1 MGIATVYIISA
12 QTSDQLHICWLDLLL
27 LLASDSKEFV
37 EESEKEQV
45 EKERMRVYL
54 VNSSELNGDIPATE
68 PSFRNPARDMMTV
81 NMYRVYDKYSKKH
94 HQQQQQKVNT
104 IRSFRGVPEV
114 SHHKVVFHFNLTSIP
129 DSEVI
134 LSSTLHF
141 LDQQARQRP
150 WACRRSRGASCRLQ
164 SLQSISTTLLII
176 KGTSPNAAV
185 PSQLSNITL
194 SPNRKG
200 LWQITD
206 VSSAI
211 KQAHANGELSITLE
225 FDFGHQRRHDR
236 LSPHSLPFILVYADD
251 VAITEPNSV
260 AMSLQRYS
268 PSPAHENTRIKA
280 PPASINSR
288 IRREADHLQSNYL
301 PDVQYNDLK
310 SREIWDGEFF
320 GKKPKPS
327 SKGQENHEGLRGSR
341 ELSFDEKTMKKARR
355 KQWSEP
361 RMCSR
366 RYLRVDFADIG
377 WSEWILAPKAFDAYY
392 CAGTCGFPI
401 PKVVHPSNHATIQSI
416 VRAVGIVPGV
426 PEPCCVPDKM
436 SSLAVLF
443 LDSSKNMVM
452 KVYPSMSVE
461 TCACR

>member
-1 MGIATVYIISA
+1 MAS
-12 QTSDQLHICWLDLLL
+12 ICAVVRVFLYLNIVKLY
-27 LLASDSKEFV
+27 FV
-37 EESEKEQV
+37 K
-45 EKERMRVYL
+45 
-54 VNSSELNGDIPATE
+54 SSELNGDIPATQQ
-68 PSFRNPARDMMTV
+68 SSHSPARDMMTV
-81 NMYRVYDKYSKKH
+81 NMHRVYEKYSKKH
-94 HQQQQQKVNT
+94 HHHHHQQQQNINT
-104 IRSFRGVPEV
+104 IRSFRGVPEIF
-114 SHHKVVFHFNLTSIP
+114 HRKVVFHFNMTSIP

-134 LSSTLHF
+134 LVSTLHF

-164 SLQSISTTLLII
+164 HLQSLTITHLII

-211 KQAHANGELSITLE
+211 KQAHVNGELSITVE
-225 FDFGHQRRHDR
+225 FDFEHQRRQDR

-260 AMSLQRYS
+260 AVSLQRYS
-268 PSPAHENTRIKA
+268 PSPVHEDTRTKA
-280 PPASINSR
+280 PPSSLNSR
-288 IRREADHLQSNYL
+288 IRREVDDLQSNYL
-301 PDVQYNDLK
+301 PDFQYNDLK
-310 SREIWDGEFF
+310 SREIWDGAFF
-320 GKKPKPS
+320 VKKPKS
-327 SKGQENHEGLRGSR
+327 LSKGQEDHGGLRGPR

-392 CAGTCGFPI
+392 CAGVCGFPI

-443 LDSSKNMVM
+443 LDSSRNMVV
-452 KVYPSMSVE
+452 KIYPSMSVE

>member
-1 MGIATVYIISA
+1 MASIYA
-12 QTSDQLHICWLDLLL
+12 
-27 LLASDSKEFV
+27 LARVFLYLNIV
-37 EESEKEQV
+37 
-45 EKERMRVYL
+45 RVYL
-54 VNSSELNGDIPATE
+54 VNSSELNGDIPATQH
-68 PSFRNPARDMMTV
+68 SLHSPARDMMTV

-94 HQQQQQKVNT
+94 HHHHQQQQQQQQQQNINT
-104 IRSFRGVPEV
+104 IRSFRGVPEI
-114 SHHKVVFHFNLTSIP
+114 SHHKLVFQFNLTSIP

-134 LSSTLHF
+134 LMSTLHF

-164 SLQSISTTLLII
+164 LLRSPTITHLI
-176 KGTSPNAAV
+176 MKGTSPNAAV
-185 PSQLSNITL
+185 PSRLSNITL

-206 VSSAI
+206 VSSAV
-211 KQAHANGELSITLE
+211 KQAHVNGELLITVE
-225 FDFGHQRRHDR
+225 FEHQRRQDR

-260 AMSLQRYS
+260 AVSLQRYS
-268 PSPAHENTRIKA
+268 PSPVHEDTRTKA
-280 PPASINSR
+280 SPSSLNSR

-301 PDVQYNDLK
+301 PDIPYNDLK
-310 SREIWDGEFF
+310 SREIWDGVFF
-320 GKKPKPS
+320 VKKPKS
-327 SKGQENHEGLRGSR
+327 LSKGQENHGGLRGPR

-361 RMCSR
+361 RVCSR

-392 CAGTCGFPI
+392 CAGACGFPI
-401 PKVVHPSNHATIQSI
+401 PKVVNPSNHATIQSI

-426 PEPCCVPDKM
+426 PEPCCVPDEM
-436 SSLAVLF
+436 SSLTVLF
-443 LDSSKNMVM
+443 LDSSRNMVL
-452 KVYPSMSVE
+452 KIYPSMSVE

>member
-1 MGIATVYIISA
+1 MAS
-12 QTSDQLHICWLDLLL
+12 ICA
-27 LLASDSKEFV
+27 LARVFLCLNIFK
-37 EESEKEQV
+37 
-45 EKERMRVYL
+45 VYL
-54 VNSSELNGDIPATE
+54 VNSSELYGDIPATE
-68 PSFRNPARDMMTV
+68 PSFHNPARDMMTV
-81 NMYRVYDKYSKKH
+81 NMYRVYDKYSKKQQ
-94 HQQQQQKVNT
+94 HQQQQNVNT
-104 IRSFRGVPEV
+104 VRSFRGVPEI
-114 SHHKVVFHFNLTSIP
+114 SHHKVVFYFNLTSIP

-134 LSSTLHF
+134 LRSTLHF
-141 LDQQARQRP
+141 LDQQSRQRP

-164 SLQSISTTLLII
+164 HLQSLTTTHLII

-194 SPNRKG
+194 PPNRKG

-211 KQAHANGELSITLE
+211 KQAHVNGELLVTAE
-225 FDFGHQRRHDR
+225 FDFGHHRRQDG

-268 PSPAHENTRIKA
+268 ASPVHEDSRNKA
-280 PPASINSR
+280 PPASLNSR
-288 IRREADHLQSNYL
+288 IRREVDHLQSNYL

-310 SREIWDGEFF
+310 SREIWDGAFF
-320 GKKPKPS
+320 AKKPKLS

-443 LDSSKNMVM
+443 LDSSRNMVL

>member
-1 MGIATVYIISA
+1 MASICAVVA
-12 QTSDQLHICWLDLLL
+12 HIFLCLNIVKVC
-27 LLASDSKEFV
+27 S
-37 EESEKEQV
+37 
-45 EKERMRVYL
+45 

-68 PSFRNPARDMMTV
+68 PSVHNPARDMMTV

-94 HQQQQQKVNT
+94 HHQHRQNVNT
-104 IRSFRGVPEV
+104 IRSFRGVQEL
-114 SHHKVVFHFNLTSIP
+114 SHHKVVFRFNLTSIP
-129 DSEVI
+129 DSEAI
-134 LSSTLHF
+134 LTSTLHF
-141 LDQQARQRP
+141 LDQQVHQRP
-150 WACRRSRGASCRLQ
+150 WACRRSRGSACRLQ
-164 SLQSISTTLLII
+164 YLQSLTATHLVI
-176 KGTSPNAAV
+176 KGTSPNAAI
-185 PSQLSNITL
+185 PSQLCNITL

-211 KQAHANGELSITLE
+211 KQAHVNGELSITVE
-225 FDFGHQRRHDR
+225 FDLGHHRRHDR

-251 VAITEPNSV
+251 AAITEPNSI

-268 PSPAHENTRIKA
+268 PSHVVEETRTKA
-280 PPASINSR
+280 PTASLSSR
-288 IRREADHLQSNYL
+288 IRREVDHLENNYL
-301 PDVQYNDLK
+301 PDVQYSDLK
-310 SREIWDGEFF
+310 RRELWDSGFF
-320 GKKPKPS
+320 AKKPKPL
-327 SKGQENHEGLRGSR
+327 SKVQDFHEGLRGSQ
-341 ELSFDEKTMKKARR
+341 ELTFDEKTMKKARR

-361 RMCSR
+361 RVCAR

-426 PEPCCVPDKM
+426 PEPCCVPDTM

-443 LDSSKNMVM
+443 LDSSRNMLV